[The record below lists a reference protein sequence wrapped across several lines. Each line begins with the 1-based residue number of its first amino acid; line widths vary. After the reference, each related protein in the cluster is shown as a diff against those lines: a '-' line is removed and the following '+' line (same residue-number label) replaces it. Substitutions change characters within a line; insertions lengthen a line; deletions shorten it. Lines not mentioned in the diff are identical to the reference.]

1 MKPAI
6 LAIDQGTTSTRAIVF
21 DPSMGVVAT
30 SQQDLRQIYPASGWV
45 EHDADEIWQ
54 ATLATTRDALEQAC
68 TKGFAVQAIGMT
80 NQRETVVVWDRES
93 GKPIHNAIVWQDR
106 RTAPQCERLR
116 ADGAQ
121 DLVAERTGLLLDP
134 YFSATK
140 IAWLLDNVDGARTA
154 AEQGRLA
161 CGTIDS
167 FLLWRLTGG
176 AVHATDITNASRTS
190 LYDIRKLA
198 WDEDLLKLFGI
209 PAAMLPQ
216 VRDCDAEFGP
226 AQLEGADGPIP
237 VRGIAGDQQAAL
249 IGQQCYAAGEAKATY
264 GTGAFILLNTGAEI
278 VRSDHRLIS
287 TVAYRFSGELAY
299 ALEGSIFVA
308 GAGMQWLRDSLG
320 IIEESAQSEAMARSL
335 DTGTDIAFVPALTG
349 LGAPHWLPD
358 ARGAIYGISRAT
370 GPAEI
375 ATAMLESV
383 GYQTADLMTAMAS
396 DGMAAGTM
404 RVDGGMARNDWMC
417 QFLAD
422 ILDVTIER
430 PANLETTAVGAGY
443 IAGRAVGLIDS
454 GLRLAQQGGA
464 SARFTP
470 AMDADL
476 RAQKLAR
483 WQDAVAA
490 TKRFA
495 REGQEG

>member
-21 DPSMGVVAT
+21 DAAMEVVAT
-30 SQQDLRQIYPASGWV
+30 GQQDLRQVYPASGWV

-54 ATLATTRDALEQAC
+54 ATLATTREALGQARA
-68 TKGFAVQAIGMT
+68 KGFAVQAIGIT
-80 NQRETVVVWDRES
+80 NQRETVVVWDRAS

-116 ADGAQ
+116 AEGAQ

-176 AVHATDITNASRTS
+176 KVHATDVTNASRTS

-198 WDEDLLKLFGI
+198 WDEDLLALFGI
-209 PAAMLPQ
+209 PAALLPQ
-216 VRDCDAEFGP
+216 VHDCDAEFGM

-237 VRGIAGDQQAAL
+237 IRGIAGDQQAAL
-249 IGQQCYAAGEAKATY
+249 IGQQCFAAGEAKATY
-264 GTGAFILLNTGAEI
+264 GTGGFILLNTGTDI
-278 VRSDHRLIS
+278 VRSAHRLIS

-320 IIEESAQSEAMARSL
+320 IIEDTAQSEAMARSL
-335 DTGTDIAFVPALTG
+335 DSGTDIAFVPALTG

-375 ATAMLESV
+375 AAAMLESV

-464 SARFTP
+464 SACFTP
-470 AMDADL
+470 AMDAGL
-476 RAQKLAR
+476 RARKLAR

-495 REGQEG
+495 REEQG